1 MPTLKLAI
9 TSILATA
16 LMPAVGAQAQTSEA
30 PAVRGGLLEEIVVT
44 AQRREEKIQDVP
56 IAVTALNDAQLERL
70 NIRETLDLVRVVPN
84 LMGSNNTGLGT
95 ANVYSLRALNNT
107 ESIATFDPPVGTYVD
122 DVFIARQNANNF
134 ALFDVERIEVLR
146 GPQGTL
152 FGRNTTGGAVSVFLK
167 KPAEDFGGFLEAG
180 FGQFGEYR
188 VRGSVDLPL
197 SATFLTKLSA
207 YWIQNDGY
215 VDNPTTGESNLN
227 DRDSYGVRAAMRWL
241 ASDALTWDLS
251 LDVMKDDWMN
261 LLNFDSKNPQDV
273 GVPAPVSCAA
283 GSPARSRFSCTGL
296 ETDNT
301 NLVGILVNKKQYY
314 PLGNEVNSF
323 SVVSNIGWETGAG
336 LVSFITGYR
345 DMTQEF
351 ALDFFNGAAPYGGFT
366 IANEGKHKQFT
377 QEVKLAGSSGSI
389 DYVAGIYYF
398 DEDNTTDFGD
408 IFNIGF
414 PFVLEDRIMK
424 NTAEAWA
431 VYGQFDWNFA
441 ERWVATLG
449 LRYTDE
455 TKKIGYTANVNP
467 NVFSQVRVTSEN
479 IQAVSVGNPVPQLDG
494 NPIPLEQSTD
504 EWTPR
509 LALQF
514 NATDAVNF
522 FASATRGFKS
532 GGWNARGT
540 EPRLIQPFTAEKVW
554 SYELGMKSDWLDGRL
569 RLNVT
574 GFYTDVTDFQLP
586 SATATATGITFITKN
601 FADLE
606 NSGAE
611 VELVWA
617 ATDALTLFAN
627 VGIQDP
633 KYRNLS
639 PEIQAQLQECQDR
652 LANGQPTTNFCG
664 AGIVTPDGKIAE
676 PVRAPDTYTLGVNY
690 SWQITSGLALVPN
703 VYATKFSDHNVGTS
717 GTAASLVDSYTILNA
732 GLTLQADAWSVAA
745 NCRNCTNETYVHSVL
760 PPYQYLGDPRT
771 WGVTFR
777 YDF

>member
-1 MPTLKLAI
+1 MPKLQLAI
-9 TSILATA
+9 ASVLTAALAPA
-16 LMPAVGAQAQTSEA
+16 LGAQAQTSGT

-84 LMGSNNTGLGT
+84 FMGSNNTGLGT

-134 ALFDVERIEVLR
+134 TLFDVERIEVLR

-167 KPAEDFGGFLEAG
+167 KPAEDFGGYLEAG
-180 FGQFGEYR
+180 FGQFGEYL
-188 VRGSVDLPL
+188 VRGSVDVPF
-197 SATFLTKLSA
+197 SDRFLTKLSA
-207 YWIQNDGY
+207 YYIQNDGY

-227 DRDSYGVRAAMRWL
+227 DRDSYGVRAAIRWL
-241 ASDALTWDLS
+241 ASDAVTWDLS
-251 LDVMKDDWMN
+251 FDVMKDDWMN

-273 GVPAPVSCAA
+273 GVAAPVSCAA
-283 GSPARSRFSCTGL
+283 GGPSRSRFSCTGL
-296 ETDNT
+296 RTDQA
-301 NLVGILVNKKQYY
+301 NLVGILANKKQNY

-323 SVVSNIGWETGAG
+323 SVISNIGWQTGAG
-336 LVSFITGYR
+336 LISFITGYR

-351 ALDFFNGAAPYGGFT
+351 ALDFFNGAAPWGGFT
-366 IANEGKHKQFT
+366 IANDGTHKQFT
-377 QEVKLAGSSGSI
+377 QEIKIAGSAGAI
-389 DYVAGIYYF
+389 DYVAGVYYF

-424 NTAEAWA
+424 NTTEAWA

-455 TKKIGYTANVNP
+455 TKNIGYTANENP
-467 NVFSQVRVTSEN
+467 NVLSPLRVTSET
-479 IQAVSVGNPVPQLDG
+479 IAAAG
-494 NPIPLEQSTD
+494 IPLEQTTD
-504 EWTPR
+504 LVTPR

-514 NATDAVNF
+514 RATDDVNF

-540 EPRLIQPFTAEKVW
+540 NPGLIQPFSEEKVW
-554 SYELGMKSDWLDGRL
+554 SYELGMKSDWMDGRL
-569 RLNVT
+569 RFNLT
-574 GFYTDVTDFQLP
+574 GFLSDVQDFQLP
-586 SATATATGITFITKN
+586 SAFNGPTGIVFITRN
-601 FADLE
+601 FAGME
-606 NSGAE
+606 NKGVEAE
-611 VELVWA
+611 LLWA
-617 ATDALTLFAN
+617 ATDALTFFAN
-627 VGIQDP
+627 VGIQSP
-633 KYRNLS
+633 KYKDLDPSIEQQLENCRNGV
-639 PEIQAQLQECQDR
+639 P
-652 LANGQPTTNFCG
+652 GTCG
-664 AGIVTPDGKIAE
+664 VGIVTPDGEIAE

-690 SWQITSGLALVPN
+690 NWQITSGLALVPN

-732 GLTLQADAWSVAA
+732 GLTLQADAWSIAA
-745 NCRNCTNETYVHSVL
+745 KCSNCTNETYVHSVL
-760 PPYQYLGDPRT
+760 PPYQYLGNPRT
-771 WGVTFR
+771 WGMTFR
-777 YDF
+777 LNF